1 MKNLRNIGVVS
12 LVIGVLLLSFI
23 SISSCTTRKQKN
35 EIADLTEKVEQIE
48 KDMAVLKSALA
59 QKEAENQQLKG
70 EIDSLN
76 TFIVKKEQEVRAL
89 IFKKDE
95 EIRIAKSTSPSVAAT
110 GNKVNKLTVI
120 GYFGFDKKDIS
131 PEFKAELK
139 KVAEFSQKYKSIL
152 LIQGYA
158 DPQGDNNYNIM
169 LSLQRAK
176 NTRETILNF
185 IGSGQIP
192 CDIVTVGLG
201 TPAKAPGT
209 PNKDKRKVIVTV
221 IEDCTGRK

>member
-1 MKNLRNIGVVS
+1 MKHLRNIGIVS
-12 LVIGVLLLSFI
+12 LVIGTLLLSLI
-23 SISSCTTRKQKN
+23 SISSCSSKQKN
-35 EIADLTEKVEQIE
+35 EIAALTEKVEQIE
-48 KDMAVLKSALA
+48 KDMIILKNTLV

-70 EIDSLN
+70 EIDSLKM
-76 TFIVKKEQEVRAL
+76 IIA
-89 IFKKDE
+89 KKDE
-95 EIRIAKSTSPSVAAT
+95 EIRKLTPSTETLAT
-110 GNKVNKLTVI
+110 SRNKVNKLTVI

-176 NTRETILNF
+176 NTRETILNL

-201 TPAKAPGT
+201 TPTKDPGT